1 MQRIVSRKNIEG
13 VGVGGEGEE
22 TFHSPSS
29 FLPPFPSPFR
39 HTEARKAI
47 SLLLWP

>member
-29 FLPPFPSPFR
+29 FLPPFSLR